1 MPTNLDVFHL
11 KERRFSLVRKAFE
24 RVQFDV
30 SKMIK
35 HCMSNES
42 TSNFPQQ
49 QTIIVEAIKVTE
61 SFLFGKNYNLHMK
74 NDKNS

>member
-11 KERRFSLVRKAFE
+11 KQRRFSLVRKAFE
-24 RVQFDV
+24 RVQHDV
-30 SKMIK
+30 SETIK

-61 SFLFGKNYNLHMK
+61 SFFVWQKLQFTYEKR
-74 NDKNS
+74 